1 MKKITELRCDYLDP
15 EMNVLVVDAFFDEVG
30 DEDDSEGYGIS
41 VAHICA
47 VTRRVVWIDR
57 ELFGDDLQRVKSF
70 IDEIIGDD
78 TLFEKNYTF
87 VVVRGGEVREVF
99 CPSPVNGA
107 IVVIDLD
114 NDRPNR
120 VNLFQKA
127 ISSDDFSKVSE
138 WVIKPESLQKEQ
150 MINLLEELITPKT
163 F

>member
-1 MKKITELRCDYLDP
+1 MNKITELRCDYLDP

-30 DEDDSEGYGIS
+30 DEDEGEGKS

-47 VTRRVVWIDR
+47 ATRRVVWIDR

-70 IDEIIGDD
+70 INEVIEDD
-78 TLFEKNYTF
+78 NSFEKNHTF

-99 CPSPVNGA
+99 RPYPVMGG

-114 NDRPNR
+114 DKRLER
-120 VNLFQKA
+120 INLFKSA
-127 ISSDDFSKVSE
+127 ISSEDFSKVAE
-138 WVIKPESLQKEQ
+138 WVIIPESLHKEQ
-150 MINLLEELITPKT
+150 MIDLLEELITPKT